1 VRSIGNQ
8 CERTGEPTAD
18 RLGDHEP
25 GSNPQ
30 RQQQRGLAGTLGMS
44 VTGVRMV
51 AMRVVMAMRMVMIM
65 VVLMIMWAH
74 RAA

>member
-1 VRSIGNQ
+1 
-8 CERTGEPTAD
+8 
-18 RLGDHEP
+18 
-25 GSNPQ
+25 
-30 RQQQRGLAGTLGMS
+30 MS